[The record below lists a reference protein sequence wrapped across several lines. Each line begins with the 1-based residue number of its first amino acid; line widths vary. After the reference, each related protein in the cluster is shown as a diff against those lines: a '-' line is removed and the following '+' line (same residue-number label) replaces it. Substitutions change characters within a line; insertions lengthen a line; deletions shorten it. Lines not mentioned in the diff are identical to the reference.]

1 MRVQNINSNK
11 SVNIE
16 NNFTKTKTD
25 FSQSFDSLNKSK
37 TKQELDDYMKEI
49 KKTGERLI
57 RTQNYSDISM
67 YKKAIKGYLKSVVDY
82 AYSINKNTSF
92 WEGNYFTTVKTVNEK
107 LEQMTRELIYEQKEN
122 LDIASKVE
130 EINGLLLD
138 VYL

>member
-25 FSQSFDSLNKSK
+25 FSQSFDSMNKSK
-37 TKQELDDYMKEI
+37 TKQELDDNMKEI
-49 KKTGERLI
+49 KKSGERLI

>member
-25 FSQSFDSLNKSK
+25 FSHSFDSMNKSK

-49 KKTGERLI
+49 KKSGERLI

>member
-25 FSQSFDSLNKSK
+25 FSQSFDSMNKSK

-49 KKTGERLI
+49 KKSGERLI

-138 VYL
+138 IYL

>member
-25 FSQSFDSLNKSK
+25 FSQSFDSMNKSK

-49 KKTGERLI
+49 KKSGERLI

>member
-25 FSQSFDSLNKSK
+25 FSQSFDSMNKSK

-49 KKTGERLI
+49 KKCGERLI

>member
-25 FSQSFDSLNKSK
+25 FSQSFDSMNKSK

-49 KKTGERLI
+49 KKSGERLI

-122 LDIASKVE
+122 LDIASKIE

>member
-25 FSQSFDSLNKSK
+25 FSQSFDSMNKSK

-49 KKTGERLI
+49 KKSGERLI

-82 AYSINKNTSF
+82 TYSINKNTSF

>member
-25 FSQSFDSLNKSK
+25 FSQSFDSMNKSK

-49 KKTGERLI
+49 KKSGERLI

-67 YKKAIKGYLKSVVDY
+67 YKKAIKAYLKSVVDY
-82 AYSINKNTSF
+82 SYSINKNTSF

>member
-25 FSQSFDSLNKSK
+25 FSQSFDRKNKSK

-49 KKTGERLI
+49 KKSGERLI

-67 YKKAIKGYLKSVVDY
+67 YKKL
-82 AYSINKNTSF
+82 YSIK
-92 WEGNYFTTVKTVNEK
+92 
-107 LEQMTRELIYEQKEN
+107 
-122 LDIASKVE
+122 
-130 EINGLLLD
+130 
-138 VYL
+138 